1 MKDSPVEFA
10 LSHRIK
16 GKVLYTGNISKQN
29 SQSTITPR
37 PRIISEHELE
47 RNSGEKHRDDK
58 EEAEDTKT
66 LSQQPSEVAQSHHTQ
81 HTLTDEYFE

>member
-47 RNSGEKHRDDK
+47 RNSGEKHKDDK
-58 EEAEDTKT
+58 
-66 LSQQPSEVAQSHHTQ
+66 SEKKNI
-81 HTLTDEYFE
+81 D